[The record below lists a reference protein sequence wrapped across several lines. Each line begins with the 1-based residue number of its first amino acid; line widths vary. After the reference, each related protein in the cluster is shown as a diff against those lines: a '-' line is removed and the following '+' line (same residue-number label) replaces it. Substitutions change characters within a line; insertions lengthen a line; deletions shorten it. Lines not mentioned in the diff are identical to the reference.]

1 MIVMGIMF
9 FDLETQYL
17 FGELGM
23 FDRHSKNPTKLKL
36 AVAGILTDKKHFF
49 FHENETKELFKTLSR
64 ADKIVGHNLL
74 EFDYLVLNPYF
85 DFDIVEALQAK
96 TFDIMLELD
105 KKTRCWIKLDDLGK
119 RNLGITK
126 TINPLKIPKMW
137 RDGKHDEVREYL
149 LNDLRMTEGIFNH
162 GKKFGKLKY
171 EHKEYRESM
180 GVREVSVEW

>member
-1 MIVMGIMF
+1 
-9 FDLETQYL
+9 
-17 FGELGM
+17 M
-23 FDRHSKNPTKLKL
+23 FDYYDRDPTKLKL
-36 AVAGILTDKKHFF
+36 AVAGILTDKKYFF

-74 EFDYLVLNPYF
+74 RFDYLVLKPYF

-105 KKTRCWIKLDDLGK
+105 KKTGCWIGLDDLSK
-119 RNLGITK
+119 KNLGMIK

-171 EHKEYRESM
+171 EHKEYGESM